1 MEKDGGCGQ
10 CSPAGMAS
18 VCHFYVV
25 ICGFITTGW
34 AQRHNDVTPVL
45 GCEDAQVGHQN
56 VTAGTRH
63 LQAPLLSCNT
73 DAVKIDAP
81 ADSVWLPSD
90 FASGSFSLSSAWRTP
105 LRTLLRLL

>member
-63 LQAPLLSCNT
+63 LQAPLLSCNSMKNWSWT
-73 DAVKIDAP
+73 AAQVMAVQLELLKQRN
-81 ADSVWLPSD
+81 
-90 FASGSFSLSSAWRTP
+90 GKEQ
-105 LRTLLRLL
+105 TLLR